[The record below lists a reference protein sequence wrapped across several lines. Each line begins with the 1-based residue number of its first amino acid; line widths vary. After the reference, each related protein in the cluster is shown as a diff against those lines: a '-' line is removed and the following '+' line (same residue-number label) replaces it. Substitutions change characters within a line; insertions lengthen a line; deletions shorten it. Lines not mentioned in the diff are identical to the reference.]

1 MKGWNFCTASV
12 ELTRVCTV
20 SDLEIVKAKICLVGE
35 SAVGKTS
42 LIRRY
47 VLNDFDDKY
56 ITTLGAKVSKKKM
69 EFDLPN
75 NGVRIGMDMTIWD
88 IMGEKG
94 FRDLVKEAFFVG
106 TRGVLAVCDITRYDT
121 LKELDDWVESVFK
134 VVGNIPVVFAVNKV
148 DLKDEVLLMYGDTE
162 LDQASRA
169 FDAHYLYTSAKTGE
183 NVEEAFQMLGERIV
197 ESSISPRLAK

>member
-1 MKGWNFCTASV
+1 MNIVS
-12 ELTRVCTV
+12 EL
-20 SDLEIVKAKICLVGE
+20 EKVKAKICLVGE
-35 SAVGKTS
+35 AAVGKTS

-47 VLNDFDDKY
+47 VLDDFDDKY
-56 ITTLGAKVSKKKM
+56 ITTLGAKVSKKMM
-69 EFDLPN
+69 EFNLSN
-75 NGVRIGMDMTIWD
+75 NGIRIGMDMTIWD

-106 TRGVLAVCDITRYDT
+106 TRGILAVCDITRYDT
-121 LKELDDWVESVFK
+121 LKELDDWVQSVFK

-148 DLKDEVLLMYGDTE
+148 DLKDEVLLMYGDAE

-183 NVEEAFQMLGERIV
+183 NVEEAFKLLGERIV

>member
-1 MKGWNFCTASV
+1 MEGWNSYTASV
-12 ELTRVCTV
+12 ELTGVYIV
-20 SDLEIVKAKICLVGE
+20 SELEKVKAKVCLVGE
-35 SAVGKTS
+35 AAVGKTS

-56 ITTLGAKVSKKKM
+56 ITTLGAKVSKKEM
-69 EFDLPN
+69 EFDVPN
-75 NGVRIGMDMTIWD
+75 NGIRVGMDMTIWD

-106 TRGVLAVCDITRYDT
+106 TRGILAVCDITRYGT
-121 LKELDDWVESVFK
+121 LKELDDWVQSVFK
-134 VVGNIPVVFAVNKV
+134 VAGSIPVIFAVNKV

-183 NVEEAFQMLGERIV
+183 NVEEAFRMLGERIV

>member
-1 MKGWNFCTASV
+1 MS
-12 ELTRVCTV
+12 EL
-20 SDLEIVKAKICLVGE
+20 EKVKAKICLVGE
-35 SAVGKTS
+35 AAVGKTS

-47 VLNDFDDKY
+47 VLDDFDDKY

-69 EFDLPN
+69 EFDVPN
-75 NGVRIGMDMTIWD
+75 NGMRVGMDMTIWD

-121 LKELDDWVESVFK
+121 LKELDDWVQSVFK
-134 VVGNIPVVFAVNKV
+134 VVGNIPVIFAVNKV

-183 NVEEAFQMLGERIV
+183 NVEEAFRLMGERIV

>member
-1 MKGWNFCTASV
+1 MTIVS
-12 ELTRVCTV
+12 EL
-20 SDLEIVKAKICLVGE
+20 EKVKAKICLVGE
-35 SAVGKTS
+35 AAVGKTS

-47 VLNDFDDKY
+47 VLDDFDDKY

-75 NGVRIGMDMTIWD
+75 NGMSIGMDLTIWD

-106 TRGVLAVCDITRYDT
+106 TRGILAVCDITRYDT
-121 LKELDDWVESVFK
+121 LKELDDWVQSVFK
-134 VVGNIPVVFAVNKV
+134 VVGNIPVIFAVNKV
-148 DLKDEVLLMYGDTE
+148 DLKDEVLLMYGDSE

-169 FDAHYLYTSAKTGE
+169 FDATYLYTSAKTGE
-183 NVEEAFQMLGERIV
+183 NVEEAFRLMGEKIV

>member
-1 MKGWNFCTASV
+1 MTIVS
-12 ELTRVCTV
+12 EL
-20 SDLEIVKAKICLVGE
+20 EKVKAKICLVGE
-35 SAVGKTS
+35 AAVGKTS

-47 VLNDFDDKY
+47 VLDDFDDKY

-69 EFDLPN
+69 EFDVPN
-75 NGVRIGMDMTIWD
+75 NGMRIGMDLTIWD

-121 LKELDDWVESVFK
+121 LKELDDWVQSVFK
-134 VVGNIPVVFAVNKV
+134 VVGNIPVIFAVNKV

-169 FDAHYLYTSAKTGE
+169 FDATYLYTSAKTGE
-183 NVEEAFQMLGERIV
+183 NVEEAFRLMGEKIV

>member
-1 MKGWNFCTASV
+1 
-12 ELTRVCTV
+12 V
-20 SDLEIVKAKICLVGE
+20 SDLEKVKAKICLVGE
-35 SAVGKTS
+35 AAVGKTS

-56 ITTLGAKVSKKKM
+56 ITTLGAKVSKKEM
-69 EFDLPN
+69 EFDLPD
-75 NGVRIGMDMTIWD
+75 NGTHVGMDMTIWD

-121 LKELDDWVESVFK
+121 LKELDDWVQSVFR
-134 VVGNIPVVFAVNKV
+134 VVGNIPVIFAVNKV

-162 LDQASRA
+162 LEQASRA

-183 NVEEAFQMLGERIV
+183 NVEEAFRLLGERIV

>member
-1 MKGWNFCTASV
+1 MTIVS
-12 ELTRVCTV
+12 EL
-20 SDLEIVKAKICLVGE
+20 EKVKAKICLVGE
-35 SAVGKTS
+35 AAVGKTS

-47 VLNDFDDKY
+47 VLDDFDDKY
-56 ITTLGAKVSKKKM
+56 ITTLGAKVSKKEM
-69 EFDLPN
+69 EFDVPN
-75 NGVRIGMDMTIWD
+75 NGMRVGMDLTIWD

-121 LKELDDWVESVFK
+121 LKELDDWVQSVFK
-134 VVGNIPVVFAVNKV
+134 VVGNIPVIFAVNKV
-148 DLKDEVLLMYGDTE
+148 DLKDEVLLMYGDSE

-169 FDAHYLYTSAKTGE
+169 FDATYLYTSAKTGE
-183 NVEEAFQMLGERIV
+183 NVEEAFRLMGEKIV

>member
-1 MKGWNFCTASV
+1 MTIVS
-12 ELTRVCTV
+12 EL
-20 SDLEIVKAKICLVGE
+20 EKVKAKICLVGE
-35 SAVGKTS
+35 AAVGKTS

-47 VLNDFDDKY
+47 VLDDFDDKY
-56 ITTLGAKVSKKKM
+56 ITTLGAKVSKKEM

-75 NGVRIGMDMTIWD
+75 NGMRIGMDLTIWD

-106 TRGVLAVCDITRYDT
+106 TRGILAVCDITRYDT
-121 LKELDDWVESVFK
+121 LKELDDWVQSVFK
-134 VVGNIPVVFAVNKV
+134 VVGNIPVIFAVNKV

-183 NVEEAFQMLGERIV
+183 NVEEAFRLMGERIV

>member
-1 MKGWNFCTASV
+1 MTIVS
-12 ELTRVCTV
+12 EL
-20 SDLEIVKAKICLVGE
+20 EKVKAKICLVGE
-35 SAVGKTS
+35 AAVGKTS

-47 VLNDFDDKY
+47 VLDDFDDKY

-69 EFDLPN
+69 EFDVPN
-75 NGVRIGMDMTIWD
+75 NGMRVGMDMTIWD

-121 LKELDDWVESVFK
+121 LKELDDWVQSVFK
-134 VVGNIPVVFAVNKV
+134 VVGNIPVIFAVNKV
-148 DLKDEVLLMYGDTE
+148 DLKDEVLLMYGDSE

-169 FDAHYLYTSAKTGE
+169 FDATYLYTSAKTGE
-183 NVEEAFQMLGERIV
+183 NVEEAFRLMGEKIV

>member
-1 MKGWNFCTASV
+1 MTIVS
-12 ELTRVCTV
+12 EL
-20 SDLEIVKAKICLVGE
+20 EKVKAKICLVGE
-35 SAVGKTS
+35 AAVGKTS

-47 VLNDFDDKY
+47 VLDDFDDKY
-56 ITTLGAKVSKKKM
+56 ITTLGAKVSKKEM
-69 EFDLPN
+69 EFDVPN
-75 NGVRIGMDMTIWD
+75 NGMRVGMDLTIWD

-121 LKELDDWVESVFK
+121 LKELDDWVQSVFK
-134 VVGNIPVVFAVNKV
+134 VVGNIPVIFAVNKV
-148 DLKDEVLLMYGDTE
+148 DLKDEVLLMYGDSE

-169 FDAHYLYTSAKTGE
+169 FDATYLYTSAKTGE
-183 NVEEAFQMLGERIV
+183 NVEEAFRLIGERIV

>member
-1 MKGWNFCTASV
+1 
-12 ELTRVCTV
+12 V

-35 SAVGKTS
+35 AAVGKTS

-69 EFDLPN
+69 EFEVPN
-75 NGVRIGMDMTIWD
+75 NGMRVGMDMTIWD

-106 TRGVLAVCDITRYDT
+106 TRGVLAVCDITRFDT

-148 DLKDEVLLMYGDTE
+148 DLRDEVLLMYGDKE

-183 NVEEAFQMLGERIV
+183 NVEEAFKMLGERIV
-197 ESSISPRLAK
+197 ESSVSPRLAK

>member
-1 MKGWNFCTASV
+1 MTIVS
-12 ELTRVCTV
+12 EL
-20 SDLEIVKAKICLVGE
+20 EKVKAKICLVGE
-35 SAVGKTS
+35 AAVGKTS

-47 VLNDFDDKY
+47 VLDDFDDKY

-69 EFDLPN
+69 EFDVPN
-75 NGVRIGMDMTIWD
+75 NGMRVGMDMTIWD

-121 LKELDDWVESVFK
+121 LKELDDWVQSVFK
-134 VVGNIPVVFAVNKV
+134 VVGNIPVIFAVNKV
-148 DLKDEVLLMYGDTE
+148 DLKDEVLLMYGDNE

-169 FDAHYLYTSAKTGE
+169 FDATYLYTSAKTGE
-183 NVEEAFQMLGERIV
+183 NVEEAFRLMGEKIV